1 LDLGKR
7 KAPLVYSYC
16 RPSGRDA
23 ASLEQTTKILQQLM
37 LSYFC
42 YHEGGRDP
50 AAPSGS
56 QGSDGTHL
64 HQPWRQVGRK
74 ETLDEEEDDAAEEES
89 V

>member
-1 LDLGKR
+1 M
-7 KAPLVYSYC
+7 
-16 RPSGRDA
+16 
-23 ASLEQTTKILQQLM
+23 KILQHLV
-37 LSYFC
+37 LSC
-42 YHEGGRDP
+42 SCCDEDGRDHM
-50 AAPSGS
+50 APSGC